1 MSNPLK
7 VIFLGSGPIAIP
19 LLKILASDDSIEL
32 QAVISQLDRPAGR
45 KRILTPTPL
54 AAAALDMGL
63 EVIRC
68 ADINTPE
75 FTAFLREKSPDILCV
90 VSFGQILKST
100 VLAIPEVACV
110 NIHASLLPRYRGASP
125 IVQAIINRDTQA
137 GVCFMQMEK
146 GLDSGPVYRTLTMDL
161 DGSEYA
167 DDLEMAM
174 GELAA
179 KHAVETFHAIAE
191 KTLPPIPQ
199 DPAGVTICRKIAKRD
214 GVINWHH
221 SAGDIEAMTRA
232 YFPWPGAIA
241 RCRNS
246 AGKELTVSICSARPV
261 KIADAPPAPG
271 ECTGKAGK
279 LIVGCGDGTAL
290 EIMELIPSGGKRM
303 TAAAFRNGLRGELP
317 EFITETEAG
326 LL

>member
-167 DDLEMAM
+167 DDLEMA
-174 GELAA
+174 
-179 KHAVETFHAIAE
+179 
-191 KTLPPIPQ
+191 
-199 DPAGVTICRKIAKRD
+199 R
-214 GVINWHH
+214 
-221 SAGDIEAMTRA
+221 
-232 YFPWPGAIA
+232 
-241 RCRNS
+241 
-246 AGKELTVSICSARPV
+246 
-261 KIADAPPAPG
+261 
-271 ECTGKAGK
+271 
-279 LIVGCGDGTAL
+279 
-290 EIMELIPSGGKRM
+290 
-303 TAAAFRNGLRGELP
+303 
-317 EFITETEAG
+317 
-326 LL
+326 